1 MGECSYVILVHVTT
15 WKKKKK
21 STDFKYLN
29 ILCVTVNYRGSTGFG
44 QDTIESL
51 LGNVGS
57 QDVKDVQVCICT
69 NNMYLLLKKY
79 CISLFVIL
87 CVQRAVLCAL
97 QNETTLDPDRV
108 AVMGGSHGGFLA
120 CHLVGQ
126 YPDFY
131 RACAARN
138 PVINAATLLGTSDII
153 DW

>member
-1 MGECSYVILVHVTT
+1 ME
-15 WKKKKK
+15 KKKK

-79 CISLFVIL
+79 CISLFVIFVSRGQ
-87 CVQRAVLCAL
+87 CCAL
-97 QNETTLDPDRV
+97 
-108 AVMGGSHGGFLA
+108 
-120 CHLVGQ
+120 
-126 YPDFY
+126 Y
-131 RACAARN
+131 RMRQLS
-138 PVINAATLLGTSDII
+138 ILIE
-153 DW
+153 